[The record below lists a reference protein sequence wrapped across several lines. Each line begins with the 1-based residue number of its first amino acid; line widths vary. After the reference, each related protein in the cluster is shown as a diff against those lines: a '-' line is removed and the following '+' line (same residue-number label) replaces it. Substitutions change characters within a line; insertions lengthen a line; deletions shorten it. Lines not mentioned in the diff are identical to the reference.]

1 MLLCIWWTGKWYENT
16 SLMSLS
22 IYPGND
28 SWIFF
33 FSVNK
38 WSCNVINAHTMVNVF
53 SLFCYR
59 LPFGKKTSTFIW
71 KEKPEFPSTKELLEK
86 AANVF
91 SAIIS
96 PWREALLIPTCSG
109 VEIENLNSLQKDRLC
124 LRTGDLKS
132 SQAYI
137 YVWWRP
143 KLKFM

>member
-1 MLLCIWWTGKWYENT
+1 MKIPVLCH
-16 SLMSLS
+16 SLFTLVTTLE
-22 IYPGND
+22 
-28 SWIFF
+28 FF
-33 FSVNK
+33 FLNVNK
-38 WSCNVINAHTMVNVF
+38 CSCNVINAHTMVNVF

-96 PWREALLIPTCSG
+96 PWREALSIPTCSG